1 MPATYVTEAEL
12 RSTLGIQNL
21 YSSTIVEECCQA
33 AENIVKSH
41 LWFNNYYAAARSLTD
56 NVATLYFQQPH
67 GMYVGQS
74 VIISNAGSP
83 FNGTK
88 TITDIN
94 GATQVSALNY
104 QNYSL
109 IAYNYSISYA
119 ATGSNQVKN
128 PIQPFATVAAGTN
141 IDFATVPEVRE
152 SALMIAVDIWQAR
165 QLSNAGGVSPDGFTP
180 SPYRLGNTLLAR
192 VRGLL
197 ANYLNPNGLVG

>member
-1 MPATYVTEAEL
+1 MAATYVTQAEL
-12 RSTLGIQNL
+12 RTVLGIGSL
-21 YSSTIVEECCQA
+21 YDNSVVEEVCQA
-33 AENIVKSH
+33 AENIIKGH
-41 LWFNNYYAAARSLTD
+41 LWFNNYYAAARSLTN

-74 VIISNAGSP
+74 VIITNAGSP

-88 TITDIN
+88 TITEIN
-94 GATQVSALNY
+94 GAVQVSALNY

-109 IAYNYSISYA
+109 TAYNYSISYA
-119 ATGSNQVKN
+119 ATGSDEVKN

-141 IDFATVPEVRE
+141 VDFATIPEIRE
-152 SALMIAVDIWQAR
+152 ATLMIAVDIWQAR
-165 QLSNAGGVSPDGFTP
+165 QLSNAGGVSPDGISI

>member
-1 MPATYVTEAEL
+1 MAATYVTVAEL
-12 RSTLGIQNL
+12 RSVLSIGTLYPDSVIEDCC
-21 YSSTIVEECCQA
+21 SS
-33 AENIVKSH
+33 AENIIKSH
-41 LWFNNYYAAARSLTD
+41 LWFNNYYAAARSLTS

-74 VIISNAGSP
+74 VVITNAGSP

-88 TITDIN
+88 TITEIN

-109 IAYNYSISYA
+109 TAYNYSISYA
-119 ATGSNQVKN
+119 ATGSDQVKN

-141 IDFATVPEVRE
+141 IDFATIPEIRE
-152 SALMIAVDIWQAR
+152 AATLIAVDIYQSR

-180 SPYRLGNTLLAR
+180 SPYRMGNTLLAR
-192 VRGLL
+192 VRGLI
-197 ANYLNPNGLVG
+197 ANYLNPSGLVG

>member
-1 MPATYVTEAEL
+1 MAATFCTQAEL
-12 RSTLGIQNL
+12 RTVLGIGSL
-21 YSSTIVEECCQA
+21 YADSVVEEVCQA
-33 AENIVKSH
+33 AENIIKGQ
-41 LWFNNYYAAARSLTD
+41 LWYNNYYAAAKSLTS

-74 VIISNAGSP
+74 VIITNAGSP

-88 TITDIN
+88 TITEIN

-109 IAYNYSISYA
+109 TAYNYSISYA
-119 ATGSNQVKN
+119 ATGSDQVKN
-128 PIQPFATVAAGTN
+128 PIQPYATVAAATN
-141 IDFATVPEVRE
+141 VDFATVPEVRE
-152 SALMIAVDIWQAR
+152 ATTLIAVDIWQSR

-180 SPYRLGNTLLAR
+180 SPYRMGNTLLAR
-192 VRGLL
+192 VRGLI

>member
-33 AENIVKSH
+33 AENIIKSH
-41 LWFNNYYAAARSLTD
+41 LWFNNYYAAAKSLTD

-74 VIISNAGSP
+74 VTISNAGSP

-88 TITDIN
+88 TITEIN

-128 PIQPFATVAAGTN
+128 PIQPFATVAATTN
-141 IDFATVPEVRE
+141 VDFATVPEVRE
-152 SALMIAVDIWQAR
+152 SALMVAVDIWQAR

>member
-1 MPATYVTEAEL
+1 MAATYVTNAEL
-12 RSTLGIQNL
+12 RTVLGIGTL
-21 YSSTIVEECCQA
+21 YADSVVEEVCQA
-33 AENIVKSH
+33 AENIIKSH
-41 LWFNNYYAAARSLTD
+41 LWFNNYYAAARSLTS

-74 VIISNAGSP
+74 VVITNAGSP

-88 TITDIN
+88 TITEIN

-109 IAYNYSISYA
+109 TAYNYSISYA
-119 ATGSNQVKN
+119 ATGSDQVKN

-141 IDFATVPEVRE
+141 IDFATIPEIRE
-152 SALMIAVDIWQAR
+152 AATLIAVDIYQSR

-180 SPYRLGNTLLAR
+180 SPYKMGNTLLAR
-192 VRGLL
+192 VRGLI
-197 ANYLNPNGLVG
+197 ANYLNPSGLVG

>member
-1 MPATYVTEAEL
+1 MAATYVTNAEL
-12 RSTLGIQNL
+12 RTVLGIGTL
-21 YSSTIVEECCQA
+21 YADSVVEEVCQA
-33 AENIVKSH
+33 AENIIKSH
-41 LWFNNYYAAARSLTD
+41 LWFNNYYAAARSLTS

-74 VIISNAGSP
+74 VTITNAGSP
-83 FNGTK
+83 FSGTK
-88 TITDIN
+88 TITEIN

-109 IAYNYSISYA
+109 TAYNYSISYA
-119 ATGSNQVKN
+119 ATGSDQVKN

-141 IDFATVPEVRE
+141 VDFATVPEVRE
-152 SALMIAVDIWQAR
+152 ATTLIAVDIYQSR

-180 SPYRLGNTLLAR
+180 SPYRMGNTLLAR
-192 VRGLL
+192 VRGLI

>member
-1 MPATYVTEAEL
+1 MPATYVTQAEL
-12 RSTLGIQNL
+12 RLTLGIGSL
-21 YSSTIVEECCQA
+21 YDNSVVEECAQA
-33 AENIVKSH
+33 AENIIKSH

-74 VIISNAGSP
+74 VVITNAGSP

-88 TITDIN
+88 TITEIN
-94 GATQVSALNY
+94 GAVQVSALNY

-109 IAYNYSISYA
+109 TAYNYSISYA
-119 ATGSNQVKN
+119 ATGSDQVKN

-141 IDFATVPEVRE
+141 IDFATVPEIRE
-152 SALMIAVDIWQAR
+152 ASLLIAVDIWQSR

-180 SPYRLGNTLLAR
+180 SPYRMGNTLLAR
-192 VRGLL
+192 VRGLI